1 MPPAALLGVGLAAGV
16 GGSIFNQVAA
26 NKGPRALFPGL
37 QEQGVKGLGDVGG
50 AGFAQLKS
58 LIQTGNPVDTSQ
70 MEQSLQAINQLQLKQ
85 GTAQLR
91 ERFGVSGLSFSSPAA
106 VGESN
111 LLAENTAQFMQTL
124 ANLRYQSA
132 SDAANREL
140 AATQFGISSFLGPA
154 FTDIG
159 PKGSVVGAALSSSGQ
174 GLGTAAQV
182 LPMLALLKQ
191 LNV

>member
-1 MPPAALLGVGLAAGV
+1 MPPAALLGIGLAAGV
-16 GGSIFNQVAA
+16 GGSIFSQVAA
-26 NKGPRALFPGL
+26 NKAPRALFPGL
-37 QEQGVKGLGDVGG
+37 QQQGISGLSDVGG

-70 MEQSLQAINQLQLKQ
+70 LEQSLSAVNQLQLKQ
-85 GTAQLR
+85 NTAQLR

-111 LLAENTAQFMQTL
+111 LLAQNTADFMNTL
-124 ANLRYQSA
+124 SQLRYQSA

-140 AATQFGISSFLGPA
+140 AATQFGVSSFMGPA

-159 PKGSVVGAALSSSGQ
+159 PKGSVVGAALSSAGQ
-174 GLGTAAQV
+174 GLTSAAQI
-182 LPMLALLKQ
+182 LPILALLKQ
-191 LNV
+191 MQT